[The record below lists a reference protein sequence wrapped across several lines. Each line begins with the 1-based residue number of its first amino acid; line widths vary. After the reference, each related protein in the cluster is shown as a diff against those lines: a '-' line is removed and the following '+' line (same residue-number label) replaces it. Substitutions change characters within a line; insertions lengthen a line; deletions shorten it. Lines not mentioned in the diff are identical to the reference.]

1 MLVYHG
7 YFAVCLKTNLN
18 AEHRTISKYSVFFY
32 RSTWPIK
39 CICILWYTCYI
50 YILHIYIYYIYIHIN
65 IQYIHIYIYIYIY
78 IHTYI
83 YIYIYIHIYIYTY
96 IYIYRTCSNVV
107 HGTKYYTA
115 QLLRALCQR
124 STFACRL
131 LQRWHL
137 GREVGL
143 HRLSTPEASGFPM
156 THGMCSLRG
165 ILLWFIT
172 IVGL

>member
-18 AEHRTISKYSVFFY
+18 AEHRTISKYSVFFLSKY
-32 RSTWPIK
+32 MAHKVYLYLVIYMLHIHIT
-39 CICILWYTCYI
+39 YI
-50 YILHIYIYYIYIHIN
+50 YIIYIHIN
-65 IQYIHIYIYIYIY
+65 IQYIHIYIYIYI
-78 IHTYI
+78 HT
-83 YIYIYIHIYIYTY
+83 YIYIYIHIYIHT
-96 IYIYRTCSNVV
+96 YIYRTCSNVV